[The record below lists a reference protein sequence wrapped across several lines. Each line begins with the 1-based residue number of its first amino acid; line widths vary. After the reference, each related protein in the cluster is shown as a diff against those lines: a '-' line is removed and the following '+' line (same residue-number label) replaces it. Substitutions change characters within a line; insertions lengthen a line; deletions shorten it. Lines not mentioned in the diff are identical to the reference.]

1 MEFQSTP
8 SSQKVTYLK
17 TKFLVSLTISIHTF
31 LTEGDPVHQRCVAG
45 QRISIHT
52 FLTEGDEID
61 DTKRKLADLFQ
72 STPSSQKVTIPETI
86 LNEFIKISIHTF
98 LTEGDFATVIYLT

>member
-1 MEFQSTP
+1 M
-8 SSQKVTYLK
+8 
-17 TKFLVSLTISIHTF
+17 
-31 LTEGDPVHQRCVAG
+31 TEQPTVLARVNG
-45 QRISIHT
+45 ISIHT